1 MVLNLDDSSLQVF
14 YFLLKN
20 SCHFEN
26 FLSLWDVHFFQSSSG
41 SITNNRY
48 EVITPGE
55 ENMDGGKINK
65 QKRERGG
72 KVCFRINNMKLIC
85 LMGNLRCESDNI
97 RTRGRKER
105 CVL

>member
-1 MVLNLDDSSLQVF
+1 
-14 YFLLKN
+14 
-20 SCHFEN
+20 
-26 FLSLWDVHFFQSSSG
+26 
-41 SITNNRY
+41 
-48 EVITPGE
+48 
-55 ENMDGGKINK
+55 MDGGKINK